1 MNEDINIAEILK
13 DAPNNTRLYS
23 PIYGIVRFD
32 RLRTDNKTIEV
43 SVDNTY
49 KHFDYYG
56 RAIWHNL
63 SDVMLTGEECLLF
76 PSKEN
81 RDWLT
86 FKAPKKHKHFEPF
99 QKVLVR
105 TWTVGGYVW
114 RAALY
119 GNYDELCNCYHL
131 VGDIHVCKDDDIIP
145 YEGNEYMLGKKV
157 EE

>member
-49 KHFDYYG
+49 KHFDYHG

-81 RDWLT
+81 RDWST
-86 FKAPKKHKHFEPF
+86 FKAPWKHKYFEPF
-99 QKVLVR
+99 QKVLIPGIIDNVHY
-105 TWTVGGYVW
+105 WF
-114 RAALY
+114 ANLY
-119 GNYDELCNCYHL
+119 SHYDKKYR
-131 VGDIHVCKDDDIIP
+131 VHVLIDSETINNDDYILS
-145 YEGNEYMLGKKV
+145 YEGNEDKLGKPV
-157 EE
+157 E

>member
-43 SVDNTY
+43 SADNTY

-81 RDWLT
+81 RDWST
-86 FKAPKKHKHFEPF
+86 FKVPKKHKHFEPF
-99 QKVLVR
+99 QKVLVNTR
-105 TWTVGGYVW
+105 TPYNNVEWCAEIYSH
-114 RAALY
+114 
-119 GNYDELCNCYHL
+119 YDELQEYHCTTGNFCVL
-131 VGDIHVCKDDDIIP
+131 DDDIIP
-145 YEGNEYMLGKKV
+145 YEGNENMIGKEV
-157 EE
+157 

>member
-56 RAIWHNL
+56 RAIWHNS

-81 RDWLT
+81 RDWST
-86 FKAPKKHKHFEPF
+86 FKAPWKHKHFELG
-99 QKVLVR
+99 QKVLVPYHD
-105 TWTVGGYVW
+105 GDIYKW
-114 RAALY
+114 RLTFY
-119 GNYDELCNCYHL
+119 SHYDE
-131 VGDIHVCKDDDIIP
+131 DIKQHFTTDAMGFLDEEVIAYK
-145 YEGNEYMLGKKV
+145 GNENKLGKPVNK
-157 EE
+157 

>member
-1 MNEDINIAEILK
+1 MNENINIAEILK

-32 RLRTDNKTIEV
+32 RLRTDNETIEV

-81 RDWLT
+81 RDWST
-86 FKAPKKHKHFEPF
+86 FKVPKKHKEFKPF
-99 QKVLVR
+99 QKVLTPRIIDNVYYWSA
-105 TWTVGGYVW
+105 T
-114 RAALY
+114 LY
-119 GNYDELCNCYHL
+119 SHYDEKHKFYMLIDNK
-131 VGDIHVCKDDDIIP
+131 VVNDDKYIIP
-145 YEGNEYMLGKKV
+145 YEGNEDKLGKQI
-157 EE
+157 E

>member
-1 MNEDINIAEILK
+1 MNENINIAEILK

-81 RDWLT
+81 RDWST
-86 FKAPKKHKHFEPF
+86 FKAHWKHKHFEPF
-99 QKVLVR
+99 QKILVANNFNI
-105 TWTVGGYVW
+105 WC
-114 RAALY
+114 ADLY
-119 GNYDELCNCYHL
+119 DYYDKETDTHCSIRCNL
-131 VGDIHVCKDDDIIP
+131 IDDNKILP
-145 YEGNEYMLGKKV
+145 YEGNEEKLGKPIK
-157 EE
+157 

>member
-1 MNEDINIAEILK
+1 MNEGINIAEILK
-13 DAPNNTRLYS
+13 DAPNNIRLYS

-81 RDWLT
+81 RDWST
-86 FKAPKKHKHFEPF
+86 FKAPWKHKYFEPF
-99 QKVLVR
+99 QKVLIPGIIDNVHY
-105 TWTVGGYVW
+105 WF
-114 RAALY
+114 ANLY
-119 GNYDELCNCYHL
+119 SHYNKKYR
-131 VGDIHVCKDDDIIP
+131 VHVLIDSETINDDDYILP
-145 YEGNEYMLGKKV
+145 YEGNEDKLGKPV
-157 EE
+157 E

>member
-32 RLRTDNKTIEV
+32 RLRIDNKTIEV

-81 RDWLT
+81 RDWST
-86 FKAPKKHKHFEPF
+86 FKAPWKRKHFEPF
-99 QKVLVR
+99 QKGVNSWDNR
-105 TWTVGGYVW
+105 
-114 RAALY
+114 
-119 GNYDELCNCYHL
+119 
-131 VGDIHVCKDDDIIP
+131 
-145 YEGNEYMLGKKV
+145 
-157 EE
+157 

>member
-1 MNEDINIAEILK
+1 MNENINIAEILK
-13 DAPNNTRLYS
+13 DAPNNIRLYS

-81 RDWLT
+81 RDWST
-86 FKAPKKHKHFEPF
+86 FKAHWKHKHFEPF
-99 QKVLVR
+99 QKILV
-105 TWTVGGYVW
+105 
-114 RAALY
+114 A
-119 GNYDELCNCYHL
+119 NNFN
-131 VGDIHVCKDDDIIP
+131 I
-145 YEGNEYMLGKKV
+145 
-157 EE
+157 